1 MKFNNKLYKGVISM
15 NKKRIFVK
23 IILSTIILMFIFII
37 DSLATT
43 DQVSNQDEFIDALEN
58 KSQNIELTND
68 IEIDF
73 PYKARKCV

>member
-1 MKFNNKLYKGVISM
+1 M

>member
-1 MKFNNKLYKGVISM
+1 M

-23 IILSTIILMFIFII
+23 IILSTIILMCIFII

-43 DQVSNQDEFIDALEN
+43 NTVSNQDEFIEALEN
-58 KSQNIELTND
+58 KSQNIELIND

-73 PYKARKCV
+73 PYNARKCL